1 MADADVPITAGAGTK
16 IDTRTVGAG
25 TDEHRQVVVI
35 GDPTTAA
42 NVASA
47 DAANGLDVDVTRLP
61 ALPAGTNNIGD
72 VDVLTMPTTT
82 VRPAGTTGAQTSV
95 ASTVTANTTLIA
107 ADANRF
113 ALTIYNE
120 STATLFLLMGAGTES
135 ATVYTIQIP
144 PGGYYEAPA
153 GTATLRASGHWS
165 VANGS
170 ARITAVT

>member
-1 MADADVPITAGAGTK
+1 MADNIAITPGAGASVGTDDCGAAGHVQRMKLCYGADADGT
-16 IDTRTVGAG
+16 
-25 TDEHRQVVVI
+25 QV
-35 GDPTTAA
+35 AA
-42 NVASA
+42 
-47 DAANGLDVDVTRLP
+47 DANGLDVDVTRLP

-82 VRPAGTTGAQTSV
+82 VRSAGTTGAQTSV
-95 ASTVTANTTLIA
+95 ASTVTTNTTLIA

-165 VANGS
+165 AANGS